1 MSTLSCIQD
10 DNTAIFYVA
19 DVFDQLSLPEPSRE
33 WFDVEQLP
41 MDFNITGQAAGRG
54 TTWFLSYRN
63 SHLVLRHYRRGGA
76 IARLSQDSFI
86 YLNEQITRPV
96 RELNLLMKLQE
107 WYLPAPRPIAGLVT
121 RNGLTWQG
129 DLITAKI
136 DGAEDVHNVLLQRP
150 LNTMEWRHIGATIR
164 RFHQRHVFH
173 HDLNIHNIM
182 LDSEGQAWLIDFDKC
197 GIKRGNGWK
206 KANLKRLLRSL
217 EKESKKYSGY
227 GFEERNWQ
235 SLIEGYESLSAE
247 S

>member
-1 MSTLSCIQD
+1 MSPLSCIQD
-10 DNTAIFYVA
+10 NNHFIFYINA
-19 DVFDQLSLPEPSRE
+19 TFKELSLSPPSLD
-33 WFDVEQLP
+33 WFNVERLP
-41 MDFNITGQAAGRG
+41 NEFDIIGQATGRG
-54 TTWFLSYRN
+54 TTWFLRYQCN
-63 SHLVLRHYRRGGA
+63 DYVLRHYKRGGA
-76 IARLSQDSFI
+76 VARVSEDSFI
-86 YLNEQITRPV
+86 YLSLSRTRPV
-96 RELNLLMKLQE
+96 QELSLLVKLQR
-107 WYLPAPRPIAGLVT
+107 WHLPAPRPIAGLVT

-164 RFHQRHVFH
+164 RFHQRQVFH

-206 KANLKRLLRSL
+206 RANLKRLLRSL
-217 EKESKKYSGY
+217 EKESKKNSDY

-235 SLIEGYESLSAE
+235 SLLEGYESLGPE